1 MKGFHTRLGMTG
13 ESSQIHPF
21 HYPMENILQNC
32 KHFENLTESE
42 WQRLNDAVYEAHEKE
57 CLLLSL

>member
-1 MKGFHTRLGMTG
+1 MTG

-32 KHFENLTESE
+32 KHFEDLTESE